1 MNMKDHITVVGAI
14 RIGVSLLLLVAAAI
28 VFVAVV
34 GGGLLSG
41 DQQAMAVTS
50 VVGTAIAGVLTLF
63 ALPGIIGGIG
73 LIRHKSWARYVV
85 LVLAVFD
92 LLVIPVGT
100 LLGGYSIWVLMQD
113 EAVQMFS

>member
-1 MNMKDHITVVGAI
+1 MNMKDQITIVGAI
-14 RIGVSLLLLVAAAI
+14 RIALSLLLLVAAAI

-41 DQQAMAVTS
+41 DRDAIAITG
-50 VVGTAIAGVLTLF
+50 VVGTAIAGLLTLF

-73 LIRHKSWARYVV
+73 LIRLKSWARYVV
-85 LVLAVFD
+85 MVLAVFD
-92 LLVIPVGT
+92 LTNVPIGT

-113 EAVQMFS
+113 EAVGMFS

>member
-1 MNMKDHITVVGAI
+1 MNMKDQITVVGAI
-14 RIGVSLLLLVAAAI
+14 RIALSLLLLVAAAI

-41 DQQAMAVTS
+41 DQDAMAITS

-73 LIRHKSWARYVV
+73 LLKLKLWARYVV

-92 LLVIPVGT
+92 LFVIPVGT
-100 LLGGYSIWVLMQD
+100 LVGGYSIWVLMQD
-113 EAVQMFS
+113 EAVKMFS